1 MARRPIRVIGQA
13 LGRRGRTYATAS
25 VMRRW
30 CTPTAASVPI
40 VCKRNAGRSP
50 INSCMPI
57 ASRASANRRSSLPGR
72 LLPGLP
78 VSRPTVDDLAVPV
91 GCWVWRPRIDPCP
104 PRRRPGAGKGA
115 RAELGPPLQ
124 AHPAPAQRGASPP
137 RPGRNPHQHRP
148 QLQRPPEYDIKA
160 YGVKEDAALPEGAGT
175 VFVR

>member
-30 CTPTAASVPI
+30 CTPTAGSVPI

-57 ASRASANRRSSLPGR
+57 ASRASANRRSSLPGGCYRDCRSVARQLAIWRCR
-72 LLPGLP
+72 LGVRFGARELI
-78 VSRPTVDDLAVPV
+78 RA
-91 GCWVWRPRIDPCP
+91 
-104 PRRRPGAGKGA
+104 RRRPGAGKGA

-160 YGVKEDAALPEGAGT
+160 YGVKEDAALPEDAGT